1 MSSSS
6 DNRGGGVDL
15 QESHQTLQAV
25 MAACRQPNRFA
36 PLYDVAWPIKR
47 KIDTIATRMYGAS
60 CVSYGAQAERDIEQA
75 TREAMAA
82 LDFWTITAVSV
93 EEANL

>member
-1 MSSSS
+1 MSGQTRPARIILSAQ
-6 DNRGGGVDL
+6 VPA
-15 QESHQTLQAV
+15 EST
-25 MAACRQPNRFA
+25 
-36 PLYDVAWPIKR
+36 
-47 KIDTIATRMYGAS
+47 S
-60 CVSYGAQAERDIEQA
+60 EDIEQA